1 MGGFTGLIYQILGY
15 FLSDYESFKFTTALI
30 SEIYSTTDRSRMVPG
45 QEPTSLEQA
54 NEDMKLCLESKDK
67 YVYSYAE
74 SWWISAMI
82 KCCCCFKNTK
92 CYKKRQNRAKRHA
105 LAEEHLAKETD
116 FFKFIKLLRVTQ
128 FMSKIVLRKYQRQL
142 VPYFKKYQLT
152 ELTGDKKKSLIS
164 TEQLLGQLGSEA
176 SQRVLNL
183 IDDGEE
189 AENLRNRKCELIEAV
204 D

>member
-1 MGGFTGLIYQILGY
+1 
-15 FLSDYESFKFTTALI
+15 
-30 SEIYSTTDRSRMVPG
+30 
-45 QEPTSLEQA
+45 
-54 NEDMKLCLESKDK
+54 
-67 YVYSYAE
+67 
-74 SWWISAMI
+74 
-82 KCCCCFKNTK
+82 
-92 CYKKRQNRAKRHA
+92 
-105 LAEEHLAKETD
+105 
-116 FFKFIKLLRVTQ
+116 
-128 FMSKIVLRKYQRQL
+128 MSKIVLRKYQRQL